1 MTWYVQANNLLGEIK
16 VCNNKTRFYQGKMS
30 HFEKHL
36 GDYINV
42 ILSLQQKPMEK
53 YEKYISSIKTSV
65 TSLVKMKSTM
75 ISRLSK
81 CQSYAGNQD
90 DVQHLHFHY
99 PNNHGESDN
108 AVNIDKI
115 KSIIKSTG

>member
-1 MTWYVQANNLLGEIK
+1 MLGEIK
-16 VCNNKTRFYQGKMS
+16 VCNNKTRFYQEKMS

-36 GDYINV
+36 GDYINA

-53 YEKYISSIKTSV
+53 YETYISSIKTSV
-65 TSLVKMKSTM
+65 SSLVKMKSTM

-81 CQSYAGNQD
+81 CPSNAGNQE

-99 PNNHGESDN
+99 GNNQAGAGSDN
-108 AVNIDKI
+108 SVNIDKI
-115 KSIIKSTG
+115 KSIINSTG